1 MASNP
6 FVVTLTDGTECGLR
20 MSAKSVDGQGLEY
33 TCEAYF
39 KSEEGKSPTVVV
51 FTDQNISTAAN
62 AIIEAITGSKA
73 TLTDHSN
80 VSAVFYSVRNHL
92 EGKLDEARS

>member
-20 MSAKSVDGQGLEY
+20 MSAKSVDGCGLEY

-39 KSEEGKSPTVVV
+39 KSEDGKSPVAVI
-51 FTDQNISTAAN
+51 FTDETISTAAN
-62 AIIEAITGSKA
+62 AIIEAVTGSKA

-92 EGKLDEARS
+92 KGKMNEASN

>member
-6 FVVTLTDGTECGLR
+6 FVVTLTDGTECGLC
-20 MSAKSVDGQGLEY
+20 MSAKSVDGYGLEY

-39 KSEEGKSPTVVV
+39 KSDDGKSPVAVV
-51 FTDQNISTAAN
+51 FTDENISTAAN

-73 TLTDHSN
+73 TLADHSN
-80 VSAVFYSVRNHL
+80 ISAVFYSVRNHL
-92 EGKLDEARS
+92 KGKLDETRS